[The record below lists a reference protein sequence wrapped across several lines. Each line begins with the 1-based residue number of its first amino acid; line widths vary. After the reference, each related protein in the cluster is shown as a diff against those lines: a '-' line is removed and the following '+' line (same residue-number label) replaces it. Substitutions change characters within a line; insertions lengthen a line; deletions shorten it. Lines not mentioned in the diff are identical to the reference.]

1 MPVRIHDKKQKELRV
16 LWWTWSRA
24 CRRNAQYWSPP
35 ALLRKHVRAPAHSHV
50 TQSGTWNN
58 ATVKAIAPAFRWRE
72 MLEDGTYCTIAEIA
86 AAEKIMSLMWL
97 ASCD

>member
-1 MPVRIHDKKQKELRV
+1 MVDVVKSMSSKCTV
-16 LWWTWSRA
+16 LE
-24 CRRNAQYWSPP
+24 PP
-35 ALLRKHVRAPAHSHV
+35 ALLRKHVRAPAPLPRHPERHME
-50 TQSGTWNN
+50 QRHGQGL
-58 ATVKAIAPAFRWRE
+58 APAFRWRE

>member
-1 MPVRIHDKKQKELRV
+1 MVDVVKSLSSKCTV
-16 LWWTWSRA
+16 LEPAR
-24 CRRNAQYWSPP
+24 PP
-35 ALLRKHVRAPAHSHV
+35 SEARKCARPTSHV

>member
-1 MPVRIHDKKQKELRV
+1 MHSIGAR
-16 LWWTWSRA
+16 
-24 CRRNAQYWSPP
+24 PP
-35 ALLRKHVRAPAHSHV
+35 SFGSTQGRPPHSHV

-97 ASCD
+97 ASCN